1 MNINKWHIID
11 HDLMLTVY
19 RTDVC
24 SLCGTWYTC
33 LCSSVFHVVMSCSG
47 ICIILHPEAQDMAV
61 FGARAQKDRKVGNPC
76 NLSSTPTSNKH
87 TFSGEW
93 GLFLQTR
100 VISRTQMVH
109 SSWVLGGRCFSNQVT
124 LANLKELQVDRWHE
138 WWQCPSGCW
147 TGSKSIQ

>member
-47 ICIILHPEAQDMAV
+47 ICIILHPEARDMA
-61 FGARAQKDRKVGNPC
+61 ARAQKDRKVGNPC

-100 VISRTQMVH
+100 VISRTVSLGREVLLK
-109 SSWVLGGRCFSNQVT
+109 SSDSCQSERTSSRSVARVMAMSFRMLEG
-124 LANLKELQVDRWHE
+124 LKISSLQCEL
-138 WWQCPSGCW
+138 
-147 TGSKSIQ
+147 